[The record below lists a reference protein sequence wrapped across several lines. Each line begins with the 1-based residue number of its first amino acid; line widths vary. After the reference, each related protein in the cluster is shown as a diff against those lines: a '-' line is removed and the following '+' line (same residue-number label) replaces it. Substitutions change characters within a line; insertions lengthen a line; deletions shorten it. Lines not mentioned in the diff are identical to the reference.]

1 MVDEYIALTVSDE
14 LYHHGVKGMKWYQH
28 IFGKNESSGRRKGS
42 SDNAGEVSIRK
53 SGKIVKKK
61 GSTPEAEVKAMKAKA
76 REDIK
81 KMKVKAQAKIDKKAV
96 KAENNKSVAE
106 MSDEELQAK
115 INRIR
120 KEQEYYNLIPKKQK
134 LGSKILGDVRDVVVP
149 AAKRAGQD
157 ALTDYFRKKF
167 KEVLGD
173 DEKKVLD
180 KYEEA
185 KRDMEYAQNIYK
197 KNKYEHDLNNMKQNA
212 INSKKEAKLEKK
224 EAKKEA
230 KQERKEKKNS
240 DNEYKQE
247 SKKAKKET
255 KFEKKE
261 AKRQEKSQEEVRES
275 YNAAK
280 SLLESAREKRNEYV
294 NDARTKA
301 EILNN
306 KERLTRLALDAN
318 RQANYLRDSVSNTYD
333 YYKDNGK
340 MTDLMK
346 EELGRHRDSQIN
358 RIIDVNNAATTQ
370 YLNDV
375 RNQRQD
381 YSTSKEMIKNY
392 RNNTTRSQRKYDN
405 KRYKELMK
413 QARKY

>member
-28 IFGKNESSGRRKGS
+28 IFGKNESSGRRNGS

-61 GSTPEAEVKAMKAKA
+61 DSTPEAEVKAMKAKA

-81 KMKVKAQAKIDKKAV
+81 KIKAKAKAKIDKKAV

-167 KEVLGD
+167 KEVLGV

-197 KNKYEHDLNNMKQNA
+197 KNKYENDLKTMKQNA
-212 INSKKEAKLEKK
+212 INSKKEAKFEKK

-230 KQERKEKKNS
+230 KQERKEKKHS

-247 SKKAKKET
+247 SKKAKKE
-255 KFEKKE
+255 
-261 AKRQEKSQEEVRES
+261 AKRQDKSQEEVIES

-392 RNNTTRSQRKYDN
+392 RNNTSRSQRKYDN

>member
-167 KEVLGD
+167 KEVLGV

>member
-61 GSTPEAEVKAMKAKA
+61 DSAPEAEVKAMKAKA

-81 KMKVKAQAKIDKKAV
+81 KMKVKAQAKIDKKAA

-167 KEVLGD
+167 KEVLGV

-197 KNKYEHDLNNMKQNA
+197 KNKYENDLKTMKQNA
-212 INSKKEAKLEKK
+212 INSKKEAKFEKK

-230 KQERKEKKNS
+230 KQERKEKKHS

-247 SKKAKKET
+247 SKKAN
-255 KFEKKE
+255 KE

-306 KERLTRLALDAN
+306 KESLTRLALDAN

-358 RIIDVNNAATTQ
+358 RIIEVNNAATTQ

>member
-14 LYHHGVKGMKWYQH
+14 LYHSGVKGMKWYQH

-61 GSTPEAEVKAMKAKA
+61 ASTPEAEVKTMKAKA
-76 REDIK
+76 RADIK
-81 KMKVKAQAKIDKKAV
+81 KMKVKAQAKIDKKAA

-167 KEVLGD
+167 KEVLGV

-197 KNKYEHDLNNMKQNA
+197 KNKYENDLNNMKQNA

-230 KQERKEKKNS
+230 KQERKEKKHS

-247 SKKAKKET
+247 SKKAKKEA

-294 NDARTKA
+294 NDTRTKA

-358 RIIDVNNAATTQ
+358 RIIEVNNAATTQ